1 MKHIIEDWQQD
12 ICHSALWDFYFDG
25 LRVGVLDIETTGLD
39 PYRNK
44 FILGGVYDVQKHQ
57 LHQIL
62 AENQT
67 EEPLALGEYM
77 DVLAELDV
85 LITYNGNH
93 FDIPFLDT
101 RLRKHPETTSLSCS
115 YLYDLDLYPVLSKHS
130 PLRRLLPNMKQKTVE
145 NYMGLWETR
154 ADEISGAESVELYH
168 LYERTADPDAEAKI
182 LLHNNDDVRQLTR
195 LTKAITKSDFH
206 KAMFHIGFPVKRGPA
221 MVTVTSIRLRQD
233 RLEWSGEQNR
243 LPAAYMGYDYHGWP
257 AAGRFTGSS
266 FELSVPII
274 RQSGLAVIDLEA
286 AGLAD
291 ASMPSGFCFK
301 DYPGCAS
308 GFLVVEDTDGIKY
321 RETNHFIIEFTK
333 KIMEE
338 CL

>member
-25 LRVGVLDIETTGLD
+25 LKVGVLDIETTGLD

-44 FILGGVYDVQKHQ
+44 FILGGVYDVKKHQ

-101 RLRKHPETTSLSCS
+101 RLRKHPETASLSCS

-130 PLRRLLPNMKQKTVE
+130 PPSS
-145 NYMGLWETR
+145 
-154 ADEISGAESVELYH
+154 ASAEHE
-168 LYERTADPDAEAKI
+168 AE
-182 LLHNNDDVRQLTR
+182 D
-195 LTKAITKSDFH
+195 S
-206 KAMFHIGFPVKRGPA
+206 
-221 MVTVTSIRLRQD
+221 
-233 RLEWSGEQNR
+233 
-243 LPAAYMGYDYHGWP
+243 
-257 AAGRFTGSS
+257 
-266 FELSVPII
+266 
-274 RQSGLAVIDLEA
+274 
-286 AGLAD
+286 
-291 ASMPSGFCFK
+291 
-301 DYPGCAS
+301 
-308 GFLVVEDTDGIKY
+308 
-321 RETNHFIIEFTK
+321 
-333 KIMEE
+333 
-338 CL
+338 

>member
-12 ICHSALWDFYFDG
+12 ICRSALWDFYFDG

-44 FILGGVYDVQKHQ
+44 FILGGVYDVQEHQ

-154 ADEISGAESVELYH
+154 ADEISGAESVDLYH

-221 MVTVTSIRLRQD
+221 MVTVTNIRLRQD
-233 RLEWSGEQNR
+233 RLAWSGDQNR

-257 AAGRFTGSS
+257 AGIRFTGSG
-266 FELSVPII
+266 FELSVPMI
-274 RQSGLAVIDLEA
+274 RQSGLTVIDLEA
-286 AGLAD
+286 AGLSD
-291 ASMPSGFCFK
+291 AAMPSGFCFK

-308 GFLVVEDTDGIKY
+308 GFLVIEDAGGIKF

>member
-1 MKHIIEDWQQD
+1 MKHIAEDWQQD

-25 LRVGVLDIETTGLD
+25 LRTGVLDIETTGLD

-44 FILGGVYDVQKHQ
+44 FILGGVYDVQTRRI
-57 LHQIL
+57 HQIL
-62 AENQT
+62 AESQS
-67 EEPLALGEYM
+67 EEALALGEYM
-77 DVLAELDV
+77 DVMAELDV
-85 LITYNGNH
+85 LITYNGNR

-101 RLRKHPETTSLSCS
+101 RLRRHPETASLSCS
-115 YLYDLDLYPVLSKHS
+115 YLYDLDLYPVLRKYS
-130 PLRRLLPNMKQKTVE
+130 PLPSLLPNMRQKTVE

-154 ADEISGAESVELYH
+154 SDEISGAESVELYH

-221 MVTVTSIRLRQD
+221 MLTVTGIRLRED
-233 RLEWSGEQNR
+233 RLEYCGEQIR
-243 LPAAYMGYDYHGWP
+243 LPAAYVGFEHHGWP
-257 AAGRFTGSS
+257 VTSRFTGTH
-266 FELSVPII
+266 FELSVPLI

-286 AGLAD
+286 ARLSD
-291 ASMPSGFCFK
+291 AAVPSGFCFE

-308 GFLVVEDTDGIKY
+308 GFLVIEDADGIKY
-321 RETNHFIIEFTK
+321 RETNRFIIEFTK
-333 KIMEE
+333 KFMEE